1 MARVTINRVN
11 AAIRHL
17 GLQLIRGTGYFYF
30 LSLAG
35 DQVGDSVMVY
45 QLNHLTLQKWVE
57 LAELIYEDNTQEAEA
72 HRDRWGNLRETSP
85 GSATV

>member
-17 GLQLIRGTGYFYF
+17 GLQLIRGAGYFYF

-45 QLNHLTLQKWVE
+45 RLNHLTLQKWVE

-72 HRDRWGNLRETSP
+72 HRWGNLRETSP

>member
-1 MARVTINRVN
+1 MARVTISRVN

-45 QLNHLTLQKWVE
+45 RLNHLTLQKWVE
-57 LAELIYEDNTQEAEA
+57 LAELIYEDNTQKAEA

-85 GSATV
+85 ASAKV